1 MTLEMNIE
9 RIADALEAVAEAL
22 GVKAD
27 TEARPQSAAEQ
38 GAAFQAG
45 RHAGSGFQMQLSP
58 QGGWLPQAPQAVP
71 GSGQPSA
78 PGSGQPP
85 RAPSAVP
92 GSSQPP
98 QGGQVPVSMAAGG
111 GMQWPGTGNPPSR
124 QQPAPGRVPTTA
136 SAKQYTFDQLAV
148 AAANLASSG
157 GDVFT
162 VLGKFGVSMLMD
174 LPPEKYGEY
183 AAALREAGA
192 VI

>member
-9 RIADALEAVAEAL
+9 RIADAL

-98 QGGQVPVSMAAGG
+98 QGGQVPEQGIRRPGSSRPPAGCRQRHQQSSIPLTSWQWLQLILPRPEGTYLRYWESSVS
-111 GMQWPGTGNPPSR
+111 
-124 QQPAPGRVPTTA
+124 VC
-136 SAKQYTFDQLAV
+136 
-148 AAANLASSG
+148 
-157 GDVFT
+157 
-162 VLGKFGVSMLMD
+162 
-174 LPPEKYGEY
+174 
-183 AAALREAGA
+183 
-192 VI
+192 